1 MIDPLRATS
10 DVTFELFQGIW
21 SRVYEAAILLV
32 LVGILIIGLAWVA
45 SAIFDGNKHT
55 QETLL
60 GDHTIL
66 YHKILFLFSNFSDMI
81 NALPDCIC
89 NSYLF
94 INTSTVWSL
103 VGLGIIK

>member
-1 MIDPLRATS
+1 MNFAVFELQVIDPLRATS

-66 YHKILFLFSNFSDMI
+66 YHKILFLFSNFSDKYI
-81 NALPDCIC
+81 RI
-89 NSYLF
+89 
-94 INTSTVWSL
+94 W
-103 VGLGIIK
+103 